1 MLSSLTNFALLSY
14 KTNKILCCC
23 GSVQWEIIENIK
35 MGQENQGTTWP
46 SLTCHLFALTTF
58 DIICDIWLN
67 RHMETC
73 KSGYLQC
80 VPHDTISLEKLE
92 GFQFWEV
99 IKEGSV
105 TIPSLSKYKKI
116 NYHLKMVFCSS
127 LLMLLLLLLKTHLY
141 TPKTQDNCCEIT
153 NIVRKMTWNYET
165 WQTLALTLQW
175 EQTNPLMFSTTP
187 KTGIFVFWQKVSS
200 LLTSLTATP

>member
-1 MLSSLTNFALLSY
+1 MLCYHIKQTKFYVAVGLYSRRSQKTSKWAKKIKEPLGLPSHATFLLSPHF
-14 KTNKILCCC
+14 
-23 GSVQWEIIENIK
+23 E
-35 MGQENQGTTWP
+35 
-46 SLTCHLFALTTF
+46 
-58 DIICDIWLN
+58 IICDIWLN

-73 KSGYLQC
+73 KSGYLQS

-99 IKEGSV
+99 IMEGSV

-116 NYHLKMVFCSS
+116 NYHLKMVFCSC

-141 TPKTQDNCCEIT
+141 IPKTQDNCCEIT
-153 NIVRKMTWNYET
+153 NIVRKMIWNYET

-187 KTGIFVFWQKVSS
+187 KTGIFVLWQKVSS